1 MIRFYVN
8 TSNVINKLEDS
19 VNGTR
24 NRVIRSS
31 AAQDLATAEPRG
43 RGLTFLLISTLTSI
57 PSERAA
63 MGPVLTVILVFS
75 GVLFRSFGK
84 EKDRYKSY

>member
-1 MIRFYVN
+1 M
-8 TSNVINKLEDS
+8 
-19 VNGTR
+19 NGTR